1 MIRILIADDQPMI
14 RAGVRAIL
22 DSQPDM
28 TVVGE
33 AENGRQAI
41 DRSRGLRP
49 DVVLMDVRMPEL
61 DGLAATRA
69 LLDAG
74 DVPAPRVLMLTTFD
88 IDDYVYEALRAG
100 ASGFL
105 LKDSEPEELMRA
117 VRVVARSEALLAP
130 TVTRR
135 LIENFV
141 NSQPVLPSSPA
152 ALDTLTDRE
161 REVLRHMTMGM
172 SNAEIAK
179 TLFIAEQTTKTHVSR
194 ILNKLGL
201 RDRVHAVVFGYEN
214 GLVTPG
220 RNPSAPR

>member
-1 MIRILIADDQPMI
+1 MIRILVADDQPMI

-28 TVVGE
+28 SVVGE

-41 DRSRGLRP
+41 DRARSLRP
-49 DVVLMDVRMPEL
+49 DVILMDVRMPEL
-61 DGLAATRA
+61 DGLAATREVVGA
-69 LLDAG
+69 APDG
-74 DVPAPRVLMLTTFD
+74 PRVLMLTTFD

-105 LKDSEPEELMRA
+105 LKDSEPEELMHA
-117 VRVVARSEALLAP
+117 VRVVAKSEALLAP
-130 TVTRR
+130 RITRR
-135 LIENFV
+135 LIENFI
-141 NSQPVLPSSPA
+141 NSQPPAPA
-152 ALDTLTDRE
+152 ASTALNSLTERE
-161 REVLRHMTMGM
+161 LEVLRHMAMGM

-179 TLFIAEQTTKTHVSR
+179 ALFIAEQTTKTHVSR

-220 RNPSAPR
+220 RR

>member
-1 MIRILIADDQPMI
+1 MIRVLVVDDQPMI
-14 RAGVRAIL
+14 RAGIHAIL

-28 TVVGE
+28 SVVGE
-33 AENGRQAI
+33 AENGRVAI
-41 DRSRGLRP
+41 DRARSLRP

-61 DGLAATRA
+61 DGLAATRE
-69 LLDAG
+69 LLSAAG
-74 DVPAPRVLMLTTFD
+74 DTPKVLMLTTFD

-117 VRVVARSEALLAP
+117 VRVVANSEALLSP
-130 TVTRR
+130 SITRR

-141 NSQPVLPSSPA
+141 ETQPTPPA
-152 ALDTLTDRE
+152 AALNALTDRE
-161 REVLRHMTMGM
+161 REVLRHVAMGM

-179 TLFIAEQTTKTHVSR
+179 ELFIAEQTTKTHVSR
-194 ILNKLGL
+194 ILHKLSL

-214 GLVTPG
+214 GLITPG
-220 RNPSAPR
+220 RRPRHPGRS

>member
-1 MIRILIADDQPMI
+1 VIRILVVDDQPMI
-14 RAGVRAIL
+14 RAGIHAIL

-28 TVVGE
+28 SVVGE
-33 AENGRQAI
+33 AENGRVAV
-41 DRSRGLRP
+41 DKARSLRP

-61 DGLAATRA
+61 DGLAATRE
-69 LLDAG
+69 LLA
-74 DVPAPRVLMLTTFD
+74 APGESPKVLMLTTFD

-117 VRVVARSEALLAP
+117 VRVVANSESLLSP
-130 TVTRR
+130 SITRR
-135 LIENFV
+135 LIENFIDA
-141 NSQPVLPSSPA
+141 QPTPPTT
-152 ALDTLTDRE
+152 ALKALTDRE
-161 REVLRHMTMGM
+161 REVLRHVAMGM

-179 TLFIAEQTTKTHVSR
+179 ELFIAEQTTKTHVSR
-194 ILNKLGL
+194 ILHKLNL

-220 RNPSAPR
+220 RGRGRS

>member
-1 MIRILIADDQPMI
+1 MIRVLIVDDQPMI
-14 RAGVRAIL
+14 RAGIHAIL
-22 DSQPDM
+22 DSQPDL

-33 AENGRQAI
+33 AENGRVAL
-41 DRSRGLRP
+41 DRSRMLRP

-69 LLDAG
+69 LLSTDG
-74 DVPAPRVLMLTTFD
+74 YRPRVLMLTTFD
-88 IDDYVYEALRAG
+88 IDDYVYAALRAG

-117 VRVVARSEALLAP
+117 VRVVANSEALLSP
-130 TVTRR
+130 SVTRR

-141 NSQPVLPSSPA
+141 GSQPVTPSA
-152 ALDTLTDRE
+152 TALNGLTERE
-161 REVLRHMTMGM
+161 REVLRHMATGA

-179 TLFIAEQTTKTHVSR
+179 ALFVAEQTVKTHVSR
-194 ILNKLGL
+194 ILHKLGL

-214 GLVTPG
+214 GLVVPG
-220 RNPSAPR
+220 RRGRR